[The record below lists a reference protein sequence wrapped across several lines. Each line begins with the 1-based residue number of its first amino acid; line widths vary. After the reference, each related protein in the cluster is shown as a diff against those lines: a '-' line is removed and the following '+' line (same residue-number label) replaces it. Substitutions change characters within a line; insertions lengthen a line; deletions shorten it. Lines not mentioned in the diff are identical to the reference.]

1 MKRKAAHRPSIR
13 NIWTYLRDYRFSS
26 ILLKYF
32 LLLFLCLVLP
42 ITLVEM
48 WFSRQQKAQVY
59 EEIIKRNEAS
69 LAQGYSSVYSILKSS
84 KNLSYSLS
92 ANEDIRY
99 LAVQSSYTTDSVARR
114 DSLTDMLAVSCSAN
128 SYIDSIYIYFANT
141 GMVVTN
147 LGSTPFESFEEK
159 DVFSIFSPDMPKRN
173 ILLSRIKKGW
183 YPYLHHRVIP
193 SQRRAGRRGRP
204 GGGQS

>member
-1 MKRKAAHRPSIR
+1 MKRKAARRPSIR

-92 ANEDIRY
+92 ASVTSLFSRPIQPTPS
-99 LAVQSSYTTDSVARR
+99 LAATA
-114 DSLTDMLAVSCSAN
+114 
-128 SYIDSIYIYFANT
+128 
-141 GMVVTN
+141 
-147 LGSTPFESFEEK
+147 
-159 DVFSIFSPDMPKRN
+159 
-173 ILLSRIKKGW
+173 SRICW
-183 YPYLHHRVIP
+183 R
-193 SQRRAGRRGRP
+193 
-204 GGGQS
+204 

>member
-1 MKRKAAHRPSIR
+1 MRRKAVRRPAIR
-13 NIWTYLRDYRFSS
+13 NIWTYLKDYRFSS

-42 ITLVEM
+42 ITVVEM
-48 WFSRQQKAQVY
+48 WFSRQQKEQVY

-99 LAVQSSYTTDSVARR
+99 LAVQSAHTPDSVSRR
-114 DSLTDMLAVSCSAN
+114 DSLSLIHISEPT
-128 SYIDSIYIYFANT
+128 
-141 GMVVTN
+141 
-147 LGSTPFESFEEK
+147 
-159 DVFSIFSPDMPKRN
+159 R
-173 ILLSRIKKGW
+173 
-183 YPYLHHRVIP
+183 H
-193 SQRRAGRRGRP
+193 
-204 GGGQS
+204 